1 MSEKDEEL
9 DNKVYT
15 AEGADA
21 TFVKKTEFKRMYKD
35 INLAN
40 MVVTPEEFEMHTGI
54 NLVFRLVNENMVDGD
69 SYASAQIFIKK
80 IQRRLNN
87 YIDTHFNGGIGA
99 TYAKA
104 SDAQMYHYKLAVI
117 EQVLY
122 IFNNTSITESMGLN
136 DDGYKALSRWDIKQ
150 REIGIECQRELEM
163 AGLWNRNLNG
173 YRGFYNY
180 WWRF

>member
-21 TFVKKTEFKRMYKD
+21 TFVKKEDFTRMYKD

-40 MVVTPEEFEMHTGI
+40 MVVTPEEFERQTGI

-69 SYASAQIFIKK
+69 SYSSAQAFIKR

-87 YIDTHFNGGIGA
+87 YIDTHFNGMVGSG
-99 TYAKA
+99 YAKP
-104 SDAQMYHYKLAVI
+104 SDSQLYHYKLAVI

-122 IFNNTSITESMGLN
+122 IFNNTAITESMGLN
-136 DDGYKALSRWDIKQ
+136 DDGYKTLSKADIKQ